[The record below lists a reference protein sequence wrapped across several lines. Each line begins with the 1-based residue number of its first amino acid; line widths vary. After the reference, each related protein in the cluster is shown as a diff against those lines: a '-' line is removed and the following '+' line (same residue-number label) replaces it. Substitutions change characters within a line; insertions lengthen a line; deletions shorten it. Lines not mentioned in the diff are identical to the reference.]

1 MASSSKKSAEEA
13 LLDWYGALEPLTVD
27 IVGDFAGRELF
38 LIHGEALIRYC
49 IVDSKVDF
57 DRGFQL
63 LHAIQAVEK
72 FLVNLKN
79 GGCNFDIVFFRDLEN
94 VCAAQDSA
102 GSKHPYKFNLARR
115 ILIQHLT
122 RSIADFKVLEFDS
135 FESQECRKYLANN
148 AIHFILCD
156 DGRGVG
162 LEHTVR
168 LQHLIWKVIN
178 SGRNVAIINSI
189 SWRSSK
195 IFMSLLTGSK
205 GVLPDLLIGAP
216 AAETKQSTMFSQAIL
231 DQSLGCSIEISSLSA
246 REEFAA
252 VFCHGYLA
260 RSPEDEISDV
270 DLELVEALF
279 LHMATLR
286 LCPLQD
292 RNTQPERFLKHVFS
306 SYDIGFVELFCTTSQ
321 GLAENGYTVRGQAE
335 WDLFDLFDGH
345 VFFYLLHS
353 MRVRSEFPMPII
365 DLAKGLSA
373 MVFGQRSMNGR
384 SLFTALKPS
393 ETFLPPIPPHTIPTV
408 LSFSNHVLK
417 EILEDVRVKEVPESV
432 DPVTEIVFKDL
443 RHWHSYKSI
452 NTGAR
457 TTHDKVPAWLENF
470 RRKRHQRQMADV
482 ISYAASLSNSV
493 GKVFSR
499 ETIVVGDL
507 AKQRLAQTALNANT
521 NSGRKTK
528 KSNESVRG
536 GKKKALLAAYALNE
550 KKALARQND
559 VLHLWAM
566 KCAEFEKTED
576 PVNRYLNALSFLS
589 DGSPGSHVA
598 VRPELLLYL
607 CHTLGKIWDETRKHV
622 DENSRRGLYLIS
634 MVWNWLRD
642 ISRSDKCT
650 PDVASAAQGIMKTLS
665 ISQLKIAIQEP
676 QRKLPFTIIPRA
688 MMKDAPKLIQDHR
701 LLQLQHGGPYMDR
714 RFDSRPDARVP
725 FEPDAWQR
733 DILDSIDAEE
743 SLLVVAPTSAGKTFI
758 SFYAMKRVLEES
770 DDGVLVYVAPTKAL
784 VNQIAA
790 EIEARFSKSFRM
802 QEGKSVWGIHTRDY
816 RINNP
821 TRCQILVTVP
831 HMLQIMLLSPINA
844 SSPTAWSRRVKRII
858 FDEVHCIGQAEDGVI
873 WEQLLL
879 LAPCPIIALSA
890 TVGNP
895 DELKDWLAKSQ
906 AQKGFKM
913 KMIVHEVRYSDLRK
927 FIYEPPHPFTFKG
940 LAKVPILPV
949 PGLDEGDGIS
959 PNFKLRAVTDRL
971 VDRNIAA
978 LDDVSL
984 EARDCLILWNN
995 MQKAF
1000 PKDLLQNQSKLDP
1013 LQVLPE
1019 VIEKTHIVEWE
1030 KQLKKKLKEAMERP
1044 NSPFSDL
1051 QGSIDPPVQA
1061 DNTAKIQHCTQLDHI
1076 GRLFTLACELHEQ
1089 NALPALVFNYDRS
1102 QCEMAVRSILSKLLD
1117 AEAAFKGSDAT
1128 WKKKLWDF
1136 EQWQRQKGNNRQS
1149 RVFKSSES
1157 GERNLS
1163 KLEIARQEGSIEISS
1178 WESFD
1183 PRAPLDHF
1191 SFANSKMMQQRDI
1204 DDLVVRLNPK
1214 KVQPWLIDAL
1224 RRGLGV
1230 HHAGMNLQ
1238 YRRIIEMLFR
1248 KGYLRLVVATGTL
1261 ALGINMPCKTVVF
1274 SGDSVF
1280 LSPQNYR
1287 QASGRAGRRGF
1298 DLLGN
1303 VVFNGIE
1310 RDRVHEIMS
1319 SRLPALRGQF
1329 PISTTLV
1336 LRLFVLL
1343 SGTNSNEFAVN
1354 AVKAVLSQTRLC
1366 LGGPHAEMSI
1376 KHHLRFSIEYLRRQN
1391 LLSMDGVPVH
1401 FAGLVGHLY
1410 FTENAV
1416 FAFHSLLRGGYF
1428 HKLCKDI
1435 DCARERVLREMMLVL
1450 SHLFNRIPI
1459 QRNAKLLEVIES
1471 SSSDIFLKRLPANAE
1486 QLLVRHNRETLL
1498 TFKDYVYSYI
1508 HTHLEDSPD
1517 RTLPLTKIPVGPE
1530 KGFGCRLTNDPPP
1543 VIRSPFAALS
1553 GFTDKFDSIKEMCST
1568 VRDGVFLEESAIPY
1582 LPIWPND
1589 TSLELNAYVYDFF
1602 KHGSLKV
1609 LVRDNLIKR
1618 SDVWFHLKD
1627 FSLVLKTIVTSLKGV
1642 LDSRGDFY
1650 TNDINSDDTMSD
1662 ISAGDDEAISNVVE
1676 VQKPAEEINKIA
1688 SALARNKVKDEV
1700 PDSWNDESEAS
1711 ASDSESKEFIG
1722 GLNTADSPASK
1733 EAATIRSEFYDGLGL
1748 IQVLKAFKLLE
1759 EEFTNKFNKIGA

>member
-1 MASSSKKSAEEA
+1 MASSSKKPSEEA
-13 LLDWYGALEPLTVD
+13 LLDWYADLQPLTVD

-38 LIHGEALIRYC
+38 LIHGEALMRHCLIEAR
-49 IVDSKVDF
+49 VDF
-57 DRGFQL
+57 DRFQL

-72 FLVNLKN
+72 FLVKLKN
-79 GGCNFDIVFFRDLEN
+79 GGCNFDIVFFRGFEN
-94 VCAAQDSA
+94 VCASEDSA
-102 GSKHPYKFNLARR
+102 GWKHPFKFKLARR

-122 RSIADFKVLEFDS
+122 RSIVDFKILEFDS
-135 FESQECRKYLANN
+135 FESQECTTYLTNN

-162 LEHTVR
+162 LEQTVR
-168 LQHLIWKVIN
+168 LQHLIWKVVN

-189 SWRSSK
+189 LWRSSK
-195 IFMSLLTGSK
+195 IFMPLLSGSK
-205 GVLPDLLIGAP
+205 GVLPDLLIDAP
-216 AAETKQSTMFSQAIL
+216 ACETKQSAMHSQAVP
-231 DQSLGCSIEISSLSA
+231 DEAPGPSIEISNFSA
-246 REEFAA
+246 REKFA
-252 VFCHGYLA
+252 VIFCRGYLE
-260 RSPEDEISDV
+260 RSSEDEVSGA
-270 DLELVEALF
+270 DLELVEALL

-286 LCPLQD
+286 FCPLQN
-292 RNTQPERFLKHVFS
+292 RNTHPERFLKHVVS
-306 SYDIGFVELFCTTSQ
+306 SYDTGFVQLFCTASQ
-321 GLAENGYTVRGQAE
+321 DLAENGYAVRGQAE

-345 VFFYLLHS
+345 VFFYVLHAI
-353 MRVRSEFPMPII
+353 RVGSEFPLPII
-365 DLAKGLSA
+365 DRGKALSA

-384 SLFTALKPS
+384 TLFTALKPS
-393 ETFLPPIPPHTIPTV
+393 ETYQPPVPPPHTVPTV
-408 LSFSNHVLK
+408 LSFNNPVLK
-417 EILEDVRVKEVPESV
+417 EILEDVWVKEVPEDV
-432 DPVTEIVFKDL
+432 DPAAELVFQDL
-443 RHWHSYKSI
+443 RHWHSYKPL

-457 TTHDKVPAWLENF
+457 TTPDKVPVWLENS

-482 ISYAASLSNSV
+482 ILYAASLSNSI
-493 GKVFSR
+493 GKLLSR

-507 AKQRLAQTALNANT
+507 AKQRSAHAALNANT
-521 NSGRKTK
+521 NSGRQAKAGHQ
-528 KSNESVRG
+528 SVRG
-536 GKKKALLAAYALNE
+536 GKKKALQAACALNE

-559 VLHLWAM
+559 ALHLWVM
-566 KCAEFEKTED
+566 KCAEFEKTEN
-576 PVNRYLNALSFLS
+576 PVSRYLKTLNFLS
-589 DGSPGSHVA
+589 DRSPGSHVS
-598 VRPELLLYL
+598 VRPEVLLYL
-607 CHTLGKIWDETRKHV
+607 CHILGSIWDQTRKQV
-622 DENSRRGLYLIS
+622 DEDSPRGLYLIS

-665 ISQLKIAIQEP
+665 ISQLRITVQEP
-676 QRKLPFTIIPRA
+676 QRKLPFTIIPRT

-790 EIEARFSKSFRM
+790 EIEARFSKRFRM

-831 HMLQIMLLSPINA
+831 HMLQIMLLAPTNA

-927 FIYEPPHPFTFKG
+927 FIYEPPHAFIFKG

-949 PGLDEGDGIS
+949 PGLDEGDSVS
-959 PNFKLRAVTDRL
+959 PNFKAGTDRP
-971 VDRNIAA
+971 VNRNIAA
-978 LDDVSL
+978 LDDVNL
-984 EARDCLILWNN
+984 EARDCLTLWNN
-995 MQKAF
+995 MQKTF
-1000 PKDLLQNQSKLDP
+1000 PKDLLRNQSELDP
-1013 LQVLPE
+1013 VKVLPE

-1030 KQLKKKLKEAMERP
+1030 KQLKKKLKEAMEQP
-1044 NSPFSDL
+1044 KSPFSVL
-1051 QGSIDPPVQA
+1051 QESIDPSVQA
-1061 DNTAKIQHCTQLDHI
+1061 DN
-1076 GRLFTLACELHEQ
+1076 
-1089 NALPALVFNYDRS
+1089 
-1102 QCEMAVRSILSKLLD
+1102 
-1117 AEAAFKGSDAT
+1117 AEAAFKGSDTT
-1128 WKKKLWDF
+1128 WKKKLRDF
-1136 EQWQRQKGNNRQS
+1136 EQWQRQKGNNRES
-1149 RVFKSSES
+1149 RVFKSSDS

-1163 KLEIARQEGSIEISS
+1163 KLEIARQEGSVEISP

-1183 PRAPLDHF
+1183 PKAPLDHF
-1191 SFANSKMMQQRDI
+1191 SFADSKMMQQRDL
-1204 DDLVVRLNPK
+1204 DNLVLRLNPK

-1238 YRRIIEMLFR
+1238 YRRIVEMLFR

-1303 VVFNGIE
+1303 VVFNGIN

-1319 SRLPALRGQF
+1319 SRLPALKGQF

-1354 AVKAVLSQTRLC
+1354 AVKALLSQTRLY
-1366 LGGPHAEMSI
+1366 LGGPDAEMSI

-1391 LLSMDGVPVH
+1391 LLSVDGVPVH

-1435 DCARERVLREMMLVL
+1435 DCACERVLREMMLVL

-1459 QRNAKLLEVIES
+1459 QQNAKLLEVVES
-1471 SSSDIFLKRLPANAE
+1471 SSSDIFLKRLPAAAE

-1508 HTHLEDSPD
+1508 NAHLQDSPD
-1517 RTLPLTKIPVGPE
+1517 RTLPLTRIPIGPE
-1530 KGFGCRLTNDPPP
+1530 KGCRLTSDPPP

-1553 GFTDKFDSIKEMCST
+1553 GFTDEFDSIKEMCST

-1589 TSLELNAYVYDFF
+1589 TSVELNAYLYDFF

-1627 FSLVLKTIVTSLKGV
+1627 FSLVLKAIVTSLKGV
-1642 LDSRGDFY
+1642 LDSGGGFY
-1650 TNDINSDDTMSD
+1650 MEDLDDDDNMSD
-1662 ISAGDDEAISNVVE
+1662 TSEGDDEAVSKVVE
-1676 VQKPAEEINKIA
+1676 VQKPAEGPDKIA
-1688 SALARNKVKDEV
+1688 QALAKNKVKAEV
-1700 PDSWNDESEAS
+1700 PDSWNDESDAS
-1711 ASDSESKEFIG
+1711 SSESEESMPG
-1722 GLNTADSPASK
+1722 SDLVGPSTAK
-1733 EAATIRSEFYDGLGL
+1733 EAVAIQSEFGNRCGLM
-1748 IQVLKAFKLLE
+1748 QVLRAFELLE
-1759 EEFTNKFNKIGA
+1759 AEFADKFYKIGA

>member
-1 MASSSKKSAEEA
+1 MASSSKKPSEEA
-13 LLDWYGALEPLTVD
+13 LLDWYTDLQPLTVD

-38 LIHGEALIRYC
+38 LIHGEALMRYC
-49 IVDSKVDF
+49 LVEARVDF
-57 DRGFQL
+57 D
-63 LHAIQAVEK
+63 I
-72 FLVNLKN
+72 
-79 GGCNFDIVFFRDLEN
+79 FFRDFEN
-94 VCAAQDSA
+94 VCASEDSA
-102 GSKHPYKFNLARR
+102 GSKHPYKFKLARR

-122 RSIADFKVLEFDS
+122 RSTVDFKILEFDS
-135 FESQECRKYLANN
+135 FESQECRTYLANN

-162 LEHTVR
+162 LEQTVR
-168 LQHLIWKVIN
+168 LRHLIWKVVS

-195 IFMSLLTGSK
+195 IFMPLLSGSK
-205 GVLPDLLIGAP
+205 GVLPDLLIDAP
-216 AAETKQSTMFSQAIL
+216 ACETKQSAMYSQAVL
-231 DQSLGCSIEISSLSA
+231 DEALGPSIEISNFSA
-246 REEFAA
+246 REKFAA
-252 VFCHGYLA
+252 IFCRGYLG
-260 RSPEDEISDV
+260 RSSKEDEVSGT
-270 DLELVEALF
+270 DLELVEALL

-286 LCPLQD
+286 ACPLQN
-292 RNTQPERFLKHVFS
+292 RNTHPERFLKHVVS
-306 SYDIGFVELFCTTSQ
+306 SYDTGFVQLFCTTSQ
-321 GLAENGYTVRGQAE
+321 DLAENGYAVRGQAE

-345 VFFYLLHS
+345 VFFYVLHAI
-353 MRVRSEFPMPII
+353 RVGSEFPMPII
-365 DLAKGLSA
+365 DLAKAHSV

-393 ETFLPPIPPHTIPTV
+393 ETSLPPVPPHTVPSV
-408 LSFSNHVLK
+408 LSFNNPVLK
-417 EILEDVRVKEVPESV
+417 EILEDVWVKEVSEDV
-432 DPVTEIVFKDL
+432 DPVAEVVFQDL
-443 RHWHSYKSI
+443 RHWHSYKPV

-457 TTHDKVPAWLENF
+457 TTHDKVPVWLGNY

-482 ISYAASLSNSV
+482 ILYAASLRNSI

-507 AKQRLAQTALNANT
+507 AKQRSAHAALKANT
-521 NSGRKTK
+521 SSGRQAKAG
-528 KSNESVRG
+528 NQPVRG
-536 GKKKALLAAYALNE
+536 GKKKALLAACALNE

-559 VLHLWAM
+559 TLHLWVM
-566 KCAEFEKTED
+566 KCAEFEKTEN
-576 PVNRYLNALSFLS
+576 PVNRYLKALNFLS
-589 DGSPGSHVA
+589 DRSPGSHVS

-607 CHTLGKIWDETRKHV
+607 CHTLGRIWDQTRKQV
-622 DENSRRGLYLIS
+622 DEDSPRGLYLIS

-665 ISQLKIAIQEP
+665 ISQLRITVQEP
-676 QRKLPFTIIPRA
+676 QRKLPFTIIPRTI
-688 MMKDAPKLIQDHR
+688 MKDAPKLIQDHR

-790 EIEARFSKSFRM
+790 EIEARFSKRFRM

-831 HMLQIMLLSPINA
+831 HMLQIMLLAPTNA

-927 FIYEPPHPFTFKG
+927 FIYEPPHTFIFKG

-949 PGLDEGDGIS
+949 PGLDEGDSVS
-959 PNFKLRAVTDRL
+959 PNFKFVHPVAALK
-971 VDRNIAA
+971 DRNIAA
-978 LDDVSL
+978 LDDVNL
-984 EARDCLILWNN
+984 EARDCLTLWNN
-995 MQKAF
+995 MQKTF
-1000 PKDLLQNQSKLDP
+1000 PKDLLRNQIELDP
-1013 LQVLPE
+1013 LKVLPE

-1030 KQLKKKLKEAMERP
+1030 KHLKKKLKEAMEQP
-1044 NSPFSDL
+1044 KSPFSVL
-1051 QGSIDPPVQA
+1051 QESIDPSVQA
-1061 DNTAKIQHCTQLDHI
+1061 DSTAKIQHCTHSDPVDHI

-1102 QCEMAVRSILSKLLD
+1102 QCEMAVRSIFSKLID
-1117 AEAAFKGSDAT
+1117 AEAAFKGSDTT
-1128 WKKKLWDF
+1128 WKKKLRDF
-1136 EQWQRQKGNNRQS
+1136 EQWQRQKGNNRES

-1163 KLEIARQEGSIEISS
+1163 KLEIARQEGSVEMSP

-1183 PRAPLDHF
+1183 PKAPLDHF
-1191 SFANSKMMQQRDI
+1191 SFADSKVMQQRDL
-1204 DDLVVRLNPK
+1204 DNLVLRLNPK

-1224 RRGLGV
+1224 RRGLGI

-1238 YRRIIEMLFR
+1238 YRRIVEMLFR

-1303 VVFNGIE
+1303 VVFNGIN

-1319 SRLPALRGQF
+1319 SRLPALKGQF

-1343 SGTNSNEFAVN
+1343 SGTNSNEYAVN
-1354 AVKAVLSQTRLC
+1354 AVKALLSQTRLY
-1366 LGGPHAEMSI
+1366 LGGPAAEMSI

-1391 LLSMDGVPVH
+1391 LLSIDGVPVH

-1459 QRNAKLLEVIES
+1459 QQTAKLLEVVES
-1471 SSSDIFLKRLPANAE
+1471 SSSDIFLKQLPAAAE

-1508 HTHLEDSPD
+1508 NAHLQDLPD
-1517 RTLPLTKIPVGPE
+1517 RTLPLTRISIGPE
-1530 KGFGCRLTNDPPP
+1530 KGCRLTSDPPP

-1553 GFTDKFDSIKEMCST
+1553 GFTDEFDSIKEMCST
-1568 VRDGVFLEESAIPY
+1568 VRDGVFLEESSIPY

-1589 TSLELNAYVYDFF
+1589 TSVELNAYLYDFF

-1642 LDSRGDFY
+1642 LDSRGGFY
-1650 TNDINSDDTMSD
+1650 MQDLDDDDNMSD
-1662 ISAGDDEAISNVVE
+1662 MSEGDDEAISKVVE
-1676 VQKPAEEINKIA
+1676 VQKPAEESDKIA
-1688 SALARNKVKDEV
+1688 QALAKNKVKAEV

-1711 ASDSESKEFIG
+1711 ASESEESMPGSDIVG
-1722 GLNTADSPASK
+1722 SSAAK
-1733 EAATIRSEFYDGLGL
+1733 EAVAIQSEFDNGCGLM
-1748 IQVLKAFKLLE
+1748 QVLRAFELLE
-1759 EEFTNKFNKIGA
+1759 AEFANKFYKIGA

>member
-1 MASSSKKSAEEA
+1 MASSSKKSSEEA
-13 LLDWYGALEPLTVD
+13 LLDWYTDLQPLTVD

-38 LIHGEALIRYC
+38 LIHGEALMRYC
-49 IVDSKVDF
+49 LIEARVDF

-79 GGCNFDIVFFRDLEN
+79 GGCNFDIVFFRDFEN
-94 VCAAQDSA
+94 VCASQDSA
-102 GSKHPYKFNLARR
+102 GSKHPYKFKLARR

-122 RSIADFKVLEFDS
+122 RSIVDFKILEFDS
-135 FESQECRKYLANN
+135 FESQECRTYLANN

-162 LEHTVR
+162 LEQTVR
-168 LQHLIWKVIN
+168 LRHLIWKVVN

-195 IFMSLLTGSK
+195 IFMPLLSGSK
-205 GVLPDLLIGAP
+205 GVLPDLLIDAP
-216 AAETKQSTMFSQAIL
+216 ACETKQSVMYSQAVL
-231 DQSLGCSIEISSLSA
+231 DEALGPSIEISNFSA
-246 REEFAA
+246 REKFAA
-252 VFCHGYLA
+252 IFCRGYLG
-260 RSPEDEISDV
+260 RSSKEDEVSGA
-270 DLELVEALF
+270 DLELVEALL

-286 LCPLQD
+286 ACPLQN
-292 RNTQPERFLKHVFS
+292 RNSHPEIFLKHVVS
-306 SYDIGFVELFCTTSQ
+306 SYDTGFVQLFCTASQ
-321 GLAENGYTVRGQAE
+321 DFAENGYAVRGQAE

-345 VFFYLLHS
+345 VFFYVLHAI
-353 MRVRSEFPMPII
+353 RVGSEFPMPII
-365 DLAKGLSA
+365 DRGKALSA

-393 ETFLPPIPPHTIPTV
+393 ETYLPPVPPHTVPTV
-408 LSFSNHVLK
+408 LSFNNPVLK
-417 EILEDVRVKEVPESV
+417 EILEDVWVKEVPEDV
-432 DPVTEIVFKDL
+432 DPVAEVVFQDL
-443 RHWHSYKSI
+443 RHWHSYKPV

-457 TTHDKVPAWLENF
+457 TTHDKVPVWLENY

-482 ISYAASLSNSV
+482 ILYAASLSNSI

-507 AKQRLAQTALNANT
+507 AKQRQRQAKAGNQP
-521 NSGRKTK
+521 
-528 KSNESVRG
+528 VRG
-536 GKKKALLAAYALNE
+536 GKKKALLAACALNE

-559 VLHLWAM
+559 TLHLWVM
-566 KCAEFEKTED
+566 KCAEFEKTEN
-576 PVNRYLNALSFLS
+576 PVNRYLKALNFLS
-589 DGSPGSHVA
+589 DRSPGSHVS

-607 CHTLGKIWDETRKHV
+607 CHTLGRIWDQTRKQV
-622 DENSRRGLYLIS
+622 DEDSRR
-634 MVWNWLRD
+634 
-642 ISRSDKCT
+642 
-650 PDVASAAQGIMKTLS
+650 
-665 ISQLKIAIQEP
+665 
-676 QRKLPFTIIPRA
+676 
-688 MMKDAPKLIQDHR
+688 DAPKLIQDHR

-790 EIEARFSKSFRM
+790 EIEARFSKRFRM

-831 HMLQIMLLSPINA
+831 HMLQIMLLAPTNA

-895 DELKDWLAKSQ
+895 DELKDWLAKPQ

-913 KMIVHEVRYSDLRK
+913 KMIVHE
-927 FIYEPPHPFTFKG
+927 G

-949 PGLDEGDGIS
+949 PGLDEGDSVS
-959 PNFKLRAVTDRL
+959 PNFKFVHPVAALK
-971 VDRNIAA
+971 DRNIAA
-978 LDDVSL
+978 LDDVNL
-984 EARDCLILWNN
+984 EARDCLTLWNN
-995 MQKAF
+995 MQKTF
-1000 PKDLLQNQSKLDP
+1000 PKDLLRNQIELDP
-1013 LQVLPE
+1013 LKVLPE

-1030 KQLKKKLKEAMERP
+1030 KHLKKKLKEAMEQP
-1044 NSPFSDL
+1044 KSPFSVL
-1051 QGSIDPPVQA
+1051 QESIDPSVQA
-1061 DNTAKIQHCTQLDHI
+1061 DSTAKIQHCTHSDPVDHI

-1102 QCEMAVRSILSKLLD
+1102 QCEMAVRSIFSKLID
-1117 AEAAFKGSDAT
+1117 AEAAFKGSDTT
-1128 WKKKLWDF
+1128 WKKKLRDF
-1136 EQWQRQKGNNRQS
+1136 EQWQRQKGNNRES

-1163 KLEIARQEGSIEISS
+1163 KLEIARQEGSVEMSP

-1183 PRAPLDHF
+1183 PKAPLDHF
-1191 SFANSKMMQQRDI
+1191 SFADSKVMQQRDL
-1204 DDLVVRLNPK
+1204 DNLVLRLNPK

-1224 RRGLGV
+1224 RRGLGI

-1238 YRRIIEMLFR
+1238 YRRIVEMLFR

-1303 VVFNGIE
+1303 VVFNGIN

-1319 SRLPALRGQF
+1319 SRLPALKGQF

-1336 LRLFVLL
+1336 RLFVLL
-1343 SGTNSNEFAVN
+1343 SGTNSNEYAVN
-1354 AVKAVLSQTRLC
+1354 AVKALLSQTRLY
-1366 LGGPHAEMSI
+1366 LGGPAAEMSI

-1391 LLSMDGVPVH
+1391 LLSIDGVPVH

-1435 DCARERVLREMMLVL
+1435 DCA
-1450 SHLFNRIPI
+1450 H
-1459 QRNAKLLEVIES
+1459 
-1471 SSSDIFLKRLPANAE
+1471 
-1486 QLLVRHNRETLL
+1486 
-1498 TFKDYVYSYI
+1498 
-1508 HTHLEDSPD
+1508 
-1517 RTLPLTKIPVGPE
+1517 RTLPLTRISIGPE
-1530 KGFGCRLTNDPPP
+1530 KGCRLTSDPPP

-1553 GFTDKFDSIKEMCST
+1553 GFTDEFDSIKEMCST
-1568 VRDGVFLEESAIPY
+1568 VRDGVFLEESSIPY

-1589 TSLELNAYVYDFF
+1589 TSVELNAYLYDFF

-1642 LDSRGDFY
+1642 LDSRGGFY
-1650 TNDINSDDTMSD
+1650 MQDLDDDDNMSD
-1662 ISAGDDEAISNVVE
+1662 MSEGDDEAISKVVE
-1676 VQKPAEEINKIA
+1676 VQKPAEESDKIA
-1688 SALARNKVKDEV
+1688 QALAKNKVKAEV

-1711 ASDSESKEFIG
+1711 ASESEESMPGSDIVG
-1722 GLNTADSPASK
+1722 SSAAK
-1733 EAATIRSEFYDGLGL
+1733 EAVAIQSEFNNGCGLM
-1748 IQVLKAFKLLE
+1748 QVLRAFELLE
-1759 EEFTNKFNKIGA
+1759 AEFANKFYKIGA